1 MNASV
6 SKRDKPPRE
15 CRRKGRRAE
24 RTSFAYEGTNT
35 RTVGPTKLPRAEI
48 ELTSKQMSKGHLL
61 TCPSLAPHTNMKFTQ
76 PRIASID
83 SVKSSTKQSQE
94 SAQVARHKARHTTS
108 NVVTNAISSETLTL
122 SRAIIG
128 ISVGVFIPALLQF

>member
-61 TCPSLAPHTNMKFTQ
+61 TS
-76 PRIASID
+76 RIASID

>member
-15 CRRKGRRAE
+15 SRRKGSRAE

-76 PRIASID
+76 
-83 SVKSSTKQSQE
+83 Q
-94 SAQVARHKARHTTS
+94 
-108 NVVTNAISSETLTL
+108 TLTL

>member
-35 RTVGPTKLPRAEI
+35 RTVGPTKLP
-48 ELTSKQMSKGHLL
+48 
-61 TCPSLAPHTNMKFTQ
+61 

>member
-1 MNASV
+1 MLTMNASV

-15 CRRKGRRAE
+15 SRRKGSRAE

-61 TCPSLAPHTNMKFTQ
+61 TFLNSPLSSKNRVDRQRKVLDQAE
-76 PRIASID
+76 PR
-83 SVKSSTKQSQE
+83 K
-94 SAQVARHKARHTTS
+94 RP
-108 NVVTNAISSETLTL
+108 ETLTL